1 MKRRRNKSNIL
12 IDLTSLLDV
21 VFIVLLV
28 VMCQLQETKNT
39 SAAKEESIQQQENDF
54 NELKKLY
61 SDQLESLGSVSDYI
75 SYITVN
81 AQYDEDL
88 ITRHITILN
97 SDKQSEIPEIP
108 QLKGLR
114 VSDGYDELKEYLSTY
129 VAENP
134 ERVVVLSFNE
144 NDEDILYRDE
154 KAIKEIFTQLSGEYP
169 NIREK

>member
-21 VFIVLLV
+21 VFIILLV

-39 SAAKEESIQQQENDF
+39 YAAKEESIQQQENDF

-61 SDQLESLGSVSDYI
+61 SDQIESLGSVSDYI

-88 ITRHITILN
+88 VTRHITILN

-114 VSDGYDELKEYLSTY
+114 VSDGYDELNKYLSTY

-144 NDEDILYRDE
+144 DDEDILYRDE
-154 KAIKEIFTQLSGEYP
+154 KAIKEIFTQLSSEYP

>member
-1 MKRRRNKSNIL
+1 MKRRRNKSNKL

-21 VFIVLLV
+21 VFIILLV

-39 SAAKEESIQQQENDF
+39 YAAKEESIQQQENDF

-61 SDQLESLGSVSDYI
+61 SDQIESLGSVSDYI

-88 ITRHITILN
+88 VTRHITILN

-114 VSDGYDELKEYLSTY
+114 VSDGYDELNKYLSTY

-144 NDEDILYRDE
+144 DDEDILYRDE
-154 KAIKEIFTQLSGEYP
+154 KAIKEIFTQLSSEYP

>member
-21 VFIVLLV
+21 VFIILLV

-39 SAAKEESIQQQENDF
+39 YAAKEESIQQQENDF

-61 SDQLESLGSVSDYI
+61 SDQIESLGSVSDYI

-88 ITRHITILN
+88 VTRHITILN

-114 VSDGYDELKEYLSTY
+114 VSDGYDELNKYLSTY

-144 NDEDILYRDE
+144 DDEDILYRDE
-154 KAIKEIFTQLSGEYP
+154 KAIKAIFTQLSSEYP

>member
-28 VMCQLQETKNT
+28 VMCQLQDTKNT
-39 SAAKEESIQQQENDF
+39 YAAKEKSVQQQENDLK
-54 NELKKLY
+54 ELKKLY
-61 SDQLESLGSVSDYI
+61 SDQIESLGSVSDYV

-88 ITRHITILN
+88 VTRHITILN
-97 SDKQSEIPEIP
+97 SDKQSEIPEIS

-114 VSDGYDELKEYLSTY
+114 VEDGYEELSEYLRTY
-129 VAENP
+129 VAENS

-154 KAIKEIFTQLSGEYP
+154 KRIKDIFTQLSSEYP